1 MKVLERALPDETTTS
16 RRDVALL
23 GLICAMGLVTAG
35 YPTYVAHEITLLAPI
50 PLLVCLL
57 LLTDARLTAPV
68 WLIFVGVLEGW
79 VVLSHLAMG
88 GSATSLIHTLGT
100 FAPFAVLAF
109 RIRRPDRVA
118 IHFAV
123 VTVAM
128 LELRVTGS
136 FLRAGGHWRPWQVY
150 EGNDLAARLNVLL
163 PLVLVERLRPP
174 RRRSTGAVLV
184 MLLGVGVL
192 SLCMVQS
199 RAGIGLLLGMVLVG
213 LARTSWRA
221 LAFVGAAAL
230 TVWFLASEAIL
241 SLLERT
247 RFIDSVASAPRQEI
261 WKVAFDA
268 MGKSPLLGVGPGNG
282 DEALSQ
288 IPAPHAHNSF
298 VQTALELGWP
308 GAILIAGLLGYILYL
323 AARLLWQGGRVTLW
337 GLSLLAYLG
346 VSFVSSP
353 IVRPDFTLA
362 LVLVMLASRDHE
374 LGRT

>member
-1 MKVLERALPDETTTS
+1 MQVL
-16 RRDVALL
+16 
-23 GLICAMGLVTAG
+23 
-35 YPTYVAHEITLLAPI
+35 I
-50 PLLVCLL
+50 P
-57 LLTDARLTAPV
+57 A
-68 WLIFVGVLEGW
+68 
-79 VVLSHLAMG
+79 
-88 GSATSLIHTLGT
+88 
-100 FAPFAVLAF
+100 
-109 RIRRPDRVA
+109 
-118 IHFAV
+118 
-123 VTVAM
+123 
-128 LELRVTGS
+128 
-136 FLRAGGHWRPWQVY
+136 
-150 EGNDLAARLNVLL
+150 VLL